1 MADKLLRQC
10 RLTWPQVFAS
20 HIVPPDGVAAKI
32 DFVASHIEELDPW
45 QRGFVEFIR
54 RRRSLSPKQAAK
66 LDEIVGTIR
75 ASQMETAAM
84 NKPNGKAL
92 SRRDKIITADKEL
105 RYKVSPADELRRLW
119 ICRKVSR
126 S

>member
-1 MADKLLRQC
+1 MILDPSTAAKLAKVCRLFASDKVGERAAAAAMADKLLRQC

-20 HIVPPDGVAAKI
+20 HIVPPNGVAAKI

-75 ASQMETAAM
+75 ASQMETAA
-84 NKPNGKAL
+84 
-92 SRRDKIITADKEL
+92 
-105 RYKVSPADELRRLW
+105 
-119 ICRKVSR
+119 
-126 S
+126 